1 MYKAMEFVKLRN
13 VNLQDRKEANKLR
26 IMVFTEGTILGPK
39 SVLYHFSHSSY
50 VPIGASVERLKAWE
64 QQGAEILYIT
74 SRKKEKQVGEIKK
87 LLLKYDFPGEYLYY
101 RGTGKKYKDIVE
113 EVVPDV
119 LIEDDCRSIGGS
131 WQMCIT
137 YVKPEIKV
145 KIKSIVVKEFKGI
158 GDLLHLLSEL
168 INWRN

>member
-1 MYKAMEFVKLRN
+1 MASISIRNGSNYKAKDKVKI
-13 VNLQDRKEANKLR
+13 V
-26 IMVFTEGTILGPK
+26 VFTEGTVLGPK
-39 SVLYHFSHSSY
+39 SFIYHFSHSSY
-50 VPIGASVERLKAWE
+50 VPIGDSVERLKAWE

-74 SRKKEKQVGEIKK
+74 SRKKEKQVEKIKE

-101 RGTGKKYKDIVE
+101 RKSGKKYKDIVE
-113 EVVPDV
+113 EVIPDV

-137 YVKPEIKV
+137 YVKSWIKA

-158 GDLLHLLSEL
+158 GDLPHLLSEL
-168 INWRN
+168 IKWRN